1 MKYQNKRY
9 LRHAS
14 EPRREAKI
22 AKQRKKNQQQHNPSF
37 HRYILNFM
45 LAIVKPVP
53 FVVCHCIVSS
63 SIRSSRFSISKSSF
77 VVRTK
82 YWLEFHFECNDFSDL
97 MLFND
102 SYQCSNAYVSIGN
115 CMNINSFPYRSL
127 VNFEFLFAF
136 FILTACSHLM
146 AMLSCVVLDWFG
158 ESPIQLV
165 TEILMKIW
173 IWIHY
178 STVNGMTFAFPTDY
192 IRTSLLLCKM
202 RRCVTWCIHF
212 GKIRFDSLPLT
223 AICHMLLFPIAYFG

>member
-1 MKYQNKRY
+1 
-9 LRHAS
+9 
-14 EPRREAKI
+14 
-22 AKQRKKNQQQHNPSF
+22 
-37 HRYILNFM
+37 M

-77 VVRTK
+77 VVRAK

-102 SYQCSNAYVSIGN
+102 SYQCSNAYVSIAN

-146 AMLSCVVLDWFG
+146 ALLSCVVFGCVVLSWAGCVVFDWFG

-165 TEILMKIW
+165 TEISMKIW
-173 IWIHY
+173 IWIHHL
-178 STVNGMTFAFPTDY
+178 TVNGMTFAFPNDY
-192 IRTSLLLCKM
+192 IRTSLFLCKM
-202 RRCVTWCIHF
+202 RWCCNWCIHF

-223 AICHMLLFPIAYFG
+223 AICHMFLFPIAYFG